1 MRRGYVDTPGGQLH
15 YREAGEGPPLLLL
28 HMTASSS
35 VMYERSL
42 PYLAERFQ
50 AIALDT
56 PGFGLSD
63 PLPEEPDIPAYAGA
77 VNAFLDARGIEQVNL
92 VGFHT
97 GASIGLEL
105 AVAAPARVSRLV
117 LGAILAA
124 RDDEERR
131 VWSEK
136 ILRSWELDGRGEFV
150 QEILWWL
157 PHYIRESDGDAYLS
171 ELIAG
176 LQAGPEY
183 LLAPSAVIAYD
194 AFAALSHL
202 EHETLFISPVQDNLI
217 EETKQAFASA
227 PEGSSRY
234 EEMPGDDGAIYEY
247 PAEFAAAVLEFLG

>member
-1 MRRGYVDTPGGQLH
+1 MRRGYVDTSGGQLH

-42 PYLAERFQ
+42 PYLAERFH

-63 PLPEEPDIPAYAGA
+63 PLSEEPDIPGYAGA
-77 VNAFLDARGIEQVNL
+77 VRAFLDARGIERVDL

-105 AVAAPARVSRLV
+105 AVAAPARVGKLV
-117 LGAILAA
+117 LGPILAT

-136 ILRSWELDGRGEFV
+136 ILRPWEADGRGEFV
-150 QEILWWL
+150 EEILWWL
-157 PHYIRESDGDAYLS
+157 PHYIRENDGDAYLT
-171 ELIAG
+171 ELIAR

-194 AFAALSHL
+194 AFAALSRL
-202 EHETLFISPVQDNLI
+202 EHETLFLSPVKDNLI
-217 EETKQAFASA
+217 EETRQAFASA

-234 EEMPGDDGAIYEY
+234 EEIPGDDGAIYEH